1 MFYKI
6 GLIYTPLNT
15 HVDEFIHSPYFE
27 NHQIGC
33 GYDGKFYTRKLNI
46 PCFMIFRSPI
56 NLFGDIYRHEY
67 TKKEDYR
74 HIPHLQ
80 NINNFVQHVY
90 NIHKSGQLYM
100 YQHKANKYNICLN
113 QIDLLNGA
121 SGRTFLLRET
131 SDAKTIVKFL
141 NTVFHL
147 KIDNIET
154 STQKSEV
161 ITTTELSKESL
172 VMLND
177 IYKRDFIVYNRLTK
191 HKKLYVRLS
200 SI

>member
-15 HVDEFIHSPYFE
+15 HVDEFINSTCFE
-27 NHQIGC
+27 THLIGC
-33 GYDGKFYTRKLNI
+33 GDDGKFYTRKLNI

-56 NLFGDIYRHEY
+56 NLFIDIYRHEY

-80 NINNFVQHVY
+80 NINNFVLHVY
-90 NIHKSGQLYM
+90 NMHKHGQEYM
-100 YQHKANKYNICLN
+100 YQHKANKYNICST

-131 SDAKTIVKFL
+131 SDVKTIVKFL

-154 STQKSEV
+154 STIQSEV
-161 ITTTELSKESL
+161 ITHELSKESL

-177 IYKRDFIVYNRLTK
+177 IYKKDFIVYNRLTK

>member
-15 HVDEFIHSPYFE
+15 HVDEFIHSPCFE
-27 NHQIGC
+27 NHQIGY

-56 NLFGDIYRHEY
+56 HLFGDIYRHEY
-67 TKKEDYR
+67 TKKEGYR

-90 NIHKSGQLYM
+90 NMHKSGQEYM
-100 YQHKANKYNICLN
+100 YHYKANKYNICLN
-113 QIDLLNGA
+113 QIDLLNGT
-121 SGRTFLLRET
+121 SGRTFLLRES
-131 SDAKTIVKFL
+131 SDTKTIVKFL

-147 KIDNIET
+147 KIYNIEP
-154 STQKSEV
+154 STIKSEV
-161 ITTTELSKESL
+161 ITHELSKESL
-172 VMLND
+172 VMLHD
-177 IYKRDFIVYNRLTK
+177 IYKKDFIVYNRLTK
-191 HKKLYVRLS
+191 HTKLYVRLS